1 MDIDKGIGMRGR
13 IPLQMI
19 VRSVGIAFTLLVV
32 ALVLYLSFIPKES
45 YPRISWIPFA
55 DKGDHMAAYAAFG
68 FFFFLATLRIP
79 GSGKQRKI
87 QERPHSTLHL
97 TSLAGPSIIYTLV
110 AGTLLGFVV
119 EMLQPKFGRSREWM
133 DLAAD
138 FMGLVVGL
146 AVVLLI
152 LKLVGSYF
160 TARPWLYDPNWKDE
174 VDETR

>member
-13 IPLQMI
+13 IPLQRI

-87 QERPHSTLHL
+87 QARPHSTLHL
-97 TSLAGPSIIYTLV
+97 TSWAGPSIIYTLV

-146 AVVLLI
+146 AVVLLL
-152 LKLVGSYF
+152 LKGVGSYF